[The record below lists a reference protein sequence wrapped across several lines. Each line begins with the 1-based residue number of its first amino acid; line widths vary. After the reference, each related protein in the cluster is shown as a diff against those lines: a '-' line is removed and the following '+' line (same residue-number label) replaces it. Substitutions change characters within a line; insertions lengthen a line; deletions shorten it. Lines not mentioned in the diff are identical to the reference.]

1 MTDYTTPSSV
11 REDFEHTRRC
21 RFNRGISASQT
32 QEGVASGRISIC
44 SFFFKHVLVCV
55 LPRRENTTMTSVI
68 VWALLLLNMADAVD
82 KTRGSKASVNV
93 AAGRTGASYVGK
105 LLVIPMDGSHWVG
118 MKAIAQEMGRRG
130 HQVTVVM
137 PEITLLIGPGE
148 HYDTLTYPL
157 PFDKAFV
164 DFVMSK
170 NEDVLQK
177 STQPFIERIQEK
189 FSQIQRITELLH
201 TTAES
206 LLFNASI
213 ISHLAQRGFDAVLTD
228 PMVPTGSLIARKLGI
243 PTVNLLR
250 GIPCFLDMQSSG
262 CPSPPSYV
270 PRFFTALT
278 DKMDFKQRVLNTL
291 VSALEPLLCRVI
303 YWRFDRIASE
313 FLEEDVGVA
322 EVLSDSAIWLHRIDF
337 TLEFPRPLMPNM
349 VPVGG
354 INCNVRTPL
363 PEDLEPWVS
372 GKHGFVVFTL
382 GTALKKI
389 PNEITKVFLEAFRQ
403 IPQKV
408 IWRYSGLV
416 PENTPENVKMMSWVP
431 QNDLLAHPGARAFI
445 THGGS
450 HGIYEGLCHA
460 VPMVMVPIGG
470 DQPDNA
476 ERMASRGVG
485 VVLDISSIT
494 AGDLLQGLNEVINDT
509 RYKENMKRLSAL
521 HKDRPVDP
529 LDLSVYWTEFV
540 MRHKGAKHL
549 QAAVRDLNWFQ
560 YFCLDVIALLATI
573 VLFFMILTVKCLKL
587 CCQKPSTKRKQD

>member
-1 MTDYTTPSSV
+1 M
-11 REDFEHTRRC
+11 R
-21 RFNRGISASQT
+21 
-32 QEGVASGRISIC
+32 
-44 SFFFKHVLVCV
+44 
-55 LPRRENTTMTSVI
+55 VI
-68 VWALLLLNMADAVD
+68 VVWTLLLLNMADIVHQA
-82 KTRGSKASVNV
+82 RGSEARDNIP
-93 AAGRTGASYVGK
+93 AGHTGAYVGK
-105 LLVIPMDGSHWVG
+105 LLVVPMDGSHWVG
-118 MKAIAQEMGRRG
+118 MKAISQEMGRRG
-130 HQVTVVM
+130 HRVTVVM
-137 PEITLLIGPGE
+137 PEITILIGPGE
-148 HYDTLTYPL
+148 HYETLIYPL

-164 DFVMSK
+164 DFIMSK
-170 NEDVLQK
+170 NEDVLGK
-177 STQPFIERIQEK
+177 ATQPFLERIQEK
-189 FSQIQRITELLH
+189 FSQIKRITELLH

-206 LLFNASI
+206 LLFNASL
-213 ISHLAQRGFDAVLTD
+213 ISHLAQQRFDAVLTD

-250 GIPCFLDMQSSG
+250 GIPCFLDMQSTG

-270 PRFFTALT
+270 PRFFTGLT
-278 DKMDFKQRVLNTL
+278 DKMDFKQRVINTL
-291 VSALEPLLCRVI
+291 VSALEPLLCRLI
-303 YWRFDRIASE
+303 YWRFDQIAKE

-337 TLEFPRPLMPNM
+337 TMEFPRPFMPNM

-354 INCNVRTPL
+354 INCNVRNPL

-372 GKHGFVVFTL
+372 GKQGFVVFTL
-382 GTALKKI
+382 GTSMKKM
-389 PNEITKVFLEAFRQ
+389 PDEITQVFLEAFRQ

-408 IWRYSGLV
+408 IWRYSEV
-416 PENTPENVKMMSWVP
+416 APDNTPENVKMMSWVP

-445 THGGS
+445 THAGS
-450 HGIYEGLCHA
+450 HGLFEGLCHA

-476 ERMASRGVG
+476 ARMASRGVG

-494 AGDLLQGLNEVINDT
+494 AEDLLQGLNEVINDT

-521 HKDRPVDP
+521 HRDRPIDP

-549 QAAVRDLNWFQ
+549 KAAVHDLNWFQ

-573 VLFFMILTVKCLKL
+573 VLVFIVLTAKCLKF
-587 CCQKPSTKRKQD
+587 CCRKLSRKRKQD

>member
-1 MTDYTTPSSV
+1 MSLTSNPILLV
-11 REDFEHTRRC
+11 LLLFGRTRRW
-21 RFNRGISASQT
+21 
-32 QEGVASGRISIC
+32 
-44 SFFFKHVLVCV
+44 
-55 LPRRENTTMTSVI
+55 MTSSLRLG
-68 VWALLLLNMADAVD
+68 LL
-82 KTRGSKASVNV
+82 SCH
-93 AAGRTGASYVGK
+93 TGAYVGK
-105 LLVIPMDGSHWVG
+105 LLVVPMDGSHWVG
-118 MKAIAQEMGRRG
+118 MKAISQEMGRRG
-130 HQVTVVM
+130 HRVTVVM
-137 PEITLLIGPGE
+137 PEITILIGPGE
-148 HYDTLTYPL
+148 HYETLIYPL

-164 DFVMSK
+164 DFIMSK
-170 NEDVLQK
+170 NEDVLGK
-177 STQPFIERIQEK
+177 ATQPFLERIQEK
-189 FSQIQRITELLH
+189 FSQIKRITELLH

-206 LLFNASI
+206 LLFNASL
-213 ISHLAQRGFDAVLTD
+213 ISHLAQQVSRFDAVLTD

-250 GIPCFLDMQSSG
+250 GIPCFLDMQSTG

-270 PRFFTALT
+270 PRFFTGLT
-278 DKMDFKQRVLNTL
+278 DKMDFKQRVINTL
-291 VSALEPLLCRVI
+291 VSALEPLLCRLI
-303 YWRFDRIASE
+303 YWRFDQIAKE

-337 TLEFPRPLMPNM
+337 TMEFPRPFMPNM

-354 INCNVRTPL
+354 INCNVRNPL

-372 GKHGFVVFTL
+372 GKQGFVVFTL
-382 GTALKKI
+382 GTSMKKM
-389 PNEITKVFLEAFRQ
+389 PDEITQVFLEAFRQ

-408 IWRYSGLV
+408 DRCHFGDEFLNGKWHIS
-416 PENTPENVKMMSWVP
+416 TTWVP

-445 THGGS
+445 THAGS
-450 HGIYEGLCHA
+450 HGLFEGLCHA

-476 ERMASRGVG
+476 ARMASRGVG

-494 AGDLLQGLNEVINDT
+494 AEDLLQGLNEVINDT

-521 HKDRPVDP
+521 HRDRPIDP

-549 QAAVRDLNWFQ
+549 KAAVHDLNWFQ

-573 VLFFMILTVKCLKL
+573 VLVFIVLTAKCLKF
-587 CCQKPSTKRKQD
+587 CCRKLSRKRKQD